1 MVRKSSQKAI
11 IIKIFNNMKQKF
23 FRLFALICILVQ
35 VQGMNAQV
43 FSKMSEDK
51 RNAKLEKMALKVY
64 YASKFAKYNVEGNY
78 GKARVSSYT
87 IKGKPSSESTHN
99 LNVGQLQYEVFILI
113 KGKFGHPYEAA
124 RVVFSDKLGIPW
136 FIEFLIKDR
145 LIFDRWDSPE
155 AFK

>member
-99 LNVGQLQYEVFILI
+99 LDVGQLQYEVFIPI
-113 KGKFGHPYEAA
+113 KGKYPNPYEAA

-136 FIEFLIKDR
+136 FIEFLIKDK

-155 AFK
+155 AF

>member
-23 FRLFALICILVQ
+23 FRLFALIRILVQ
-35 VQGMNAQV
+35 VQGMSAQV

-64 YASKFAKYNVEGNY
+64 YAPKFAKYNVEGNY

-99 LNVGQLQYEVFILI
+99 LDVGQLQYEVFIPI
-113 KGKFGHPYEAA
+113 KGKYPNPYEAA

>member
-1 MVRKSSQKAI
+1 
-11 IIKIFNNMKQKF
+11 MKHLLCPLMMMLSLIVGTQTVNAQKF
-23 FRLFALICILVQ
+23 SSMTEEQ
-35 VQGMNAQV
+35 
-43 FSKMSEDK
+43 
-51 RNAKLEKMALKVY
+51 RNDTLNKLALKVY
-64 YASKFAKYNVEGNY
+64 YAPKFAKYNVEGNY

-99 LNVGQLQYEVFILI
+99 LDVGQLQYEVFISI
-113 KGKFGHPYEAA
+113 KGKYPNPYEAA

-155 AFK
+155 AF